1 MKKEKLRKILAIR
14 DYNINKED
22 EFPKNPDN
30 ITKDELHDHFDLD
43 DDGKVTL
50 EEYADHINFHCDN
63 PEILD
68 EELENSEY
76 EKGFKYKKEDG
87 QLLFRPINTKEDW
100 SEVSDEAFNK
110 EERK

>member
-14 DYNINKED
+14 DYNIKKED

-50 EEYADHINFHCDN
+50 DEYADHINFHCDLN
-63 PEILD
+63 I
-68 EELENSEY
+68 
-76 EKGFKYKKEDG
+76 KKEVKLKRLKLG
-87 QLLFRPINTKEDW
+87 NRNIIKSMVTI
-100 SEVSDEAFNK
+100 
-110 EERK
+110 

>member
-14 DYNINKED
+14 DYNIKKED

-50 EEYADHINFHCDN
+50 DEYADHINFHCDN
-63 PEILD
+63 PEILE
-68 EELENSEY
+68 EELENAEY
-76 EKGFKYKKEDG
+76 EKGFKYKKG
-87 QLLFRPINTKEDW
+87 GKTKTAKTW
-100 SEVSDEAFNK
+100 KQKYNK
-110 EERK
+110 KYGNDLDA